1 METKLSL
8 NCPRNGALGGPVRLR
23 GFGMTIQPS
32 GVAALWGAEDPSGTI
47 YFYAEHQFA
56 HPEPSENARAI
67 KQLGGWIPGP
77 KKTLP

>member
-1 METKLSL
+1 
-8 NCPRNGALGGPVRLR
+8 
-23 GFGMTIQPS
+23 MTIQPS

-47 YFYAEHQFA
+47 YFYSEHQFA